1 MPSIG
6 AVTFLEQRGDKILRP
21 MTVVQDVTRP
31 RVTGHAWRDMGVK
44 SEPVVWEMGVDVD
57 DPEFFQLLL
66 ESMQGEIVDVVDV
79 DGTDTEDVMIIKVQ
93 IISKKNNIRAVGGV
107 TAGLWWIEARF
118 LLQGS

>member
-6 AVTFLEQRGDKILRP
+6 AVQFIELSGDKILRP
-21 MTVVQDVTRP
+21 MNTVEDVTRP

-44 SEPVVWEMGVDVD
+44 SQPVTWQVGVDVD

-66 ESMQGEIVDVVDV
+66 ESMQGELVTVEDD
-79 DGTDTEDVMIIKVQ
+79 DATETEDVMIIGVQ
-93 IISKKNNIRAVGGV
+93 VISKKKMLRAVGGI